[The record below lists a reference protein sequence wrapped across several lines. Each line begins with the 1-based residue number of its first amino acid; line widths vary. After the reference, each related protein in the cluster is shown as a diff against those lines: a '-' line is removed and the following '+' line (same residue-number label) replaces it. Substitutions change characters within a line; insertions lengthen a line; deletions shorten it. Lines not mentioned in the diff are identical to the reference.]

1 MKVRRMST
9 VALLEIGAALFGSLL
24 LAALMV
30 LIGGRIA
37 GGVARARRRKEPAP
51 PPGQVPPS
59 RHAGISNVAA
69 R

>member
-24 LAALMV
+24 LAALLV

-37 GGVARARRRKEPAP
+37 GGCAHARLRKEAP
-51 PPGQVPPS
+51 PPPGEVPPS
-59 RHAGISNVAA
+59 RHEGISNVAT